1 MKQRDAD
8 VSKQSRR
15 HMSRDVEHLTP
26 VKDKPL
32 LKSKPKT
39 VAAGIPAVLSTM
51 THGLTRMGA
60 IRSVTN
66 LTRVNSFGGFD
77 CPGCA
82 WPDPDDERTVFE
94 FCENGAKAV
103 ADEATR
109 ARADPDFWSEWSVAD
124 LSRKPDHWLN
134 SQGRLTHPMIL
145 RPDSQHYEPI
155 AWQSAFEII
164 ADHLSS
170 LDNPDEAIFYTSGRT
185 SNEAAFL
192 WQLLARR
199 LGTNNLPDCS
209 NMCHESSGVALGDS
223 IGIGKGTVKL
233 DDFNKADLILVVGQ
247 NPGSNHPR
255 MLSALKAAKVAGAS
269 VVSINPLF
277 ETGMKRFK
285 HPQDP
290 LEVIGQGTKIAD
302 MHIPVNVNGDL
313 ALFRGLSKSIIS
325 GAGVD
330 YEFIEEF
337 THGYYEYENAVSNTS
352 WSEIVSTSGVSR
364 HDIEK
369 LATAMRSSKGTIVC
383 WAMGLTQHHNSVAT
397 IQEIVNSLLLGGH
410 IGRPGSGLCPVRGHS
425 NVQGD
430 RTVGINHKPS
440 SGFLSSLRNTTGIAP
455 PTSHGFDSVA
465 SVLAMLEGEASVF
478 LSMGGNFVS
487 AMSDTDSTCKA
498 IQNCDLTVQI
508 STKPNRS
515 HLVTGKTALILPCLG
530 RTERDISAEGDQFV
544 TVENS
549 MGVVHSSRGSAK
561 PASKHLMSEP
571 SIVSAIGSALEIKIG
586 QSGIPWDFLSND
598 YDSIRDMIESAIPG
612 FDSYNERVREP
623 SGFYLPNPPRDA
635 RTFNTDSGKANFRAH
650 SISSVSPEKDQ
661 FVMMTIRSHDQYNTT
676 IYGLDDRYRG
686 IKQSRRIVLMC
697 REDMDKLG
705 IKTGTMVDLKSHF
718 EGQILMA
725 PKWRVVE
732 YDIPANNVATYFPE
746 ANCLIPL
753 NSVAEGSN
761 TPTSK
766 SVCVT
771 IQPTS
776 QNMRFWNSK
785 ATQAA

>member
-1 MKQRDAD
+1 
-8 VSKQSRR
+8 
-15 HMSRDVEHLTP
+15 MSRGVEHLTP

-32 LKSKPKT
+32 LQSNTKN

-51 THGLTRMGA
+51 SHGLTRMGA
-60 IRSVTN
+60 IRSISN
-66 LTRVNSFGGFD
+66 LTRVNSFNGFD

-82 WPDPDDERTVFE
+82 WPDPDDERTAFE

-109 ARADPDFWSEWSVAD
+109 ARANPDFWSKWKVSE
-124 LSRKPDHWLN
+124 LSRKSDRWLN

-145 RPDSQHYEPI
+145 RPNSQYYEPI
-155 AWQSAFEII
+155 VWEEAFQII
-164 ADHLSS
+164 AEHLST
-170 LDNPDEAIFYTSGRT
+170 LNHPDEAIFYTSGRT

-302 MHIPVNVNGDL
+302 MHMPVNVNGDL

-325 GAGVD
+325 GFGVD
-330 YEFIEEF
+330 TEFVKDF
-337 THGYYEYENAVSNTS
+337 THGYEEYETVVSNTE
-352 WSEIVSTSGVSR
+352 WDDIVSNSGISR

-369 LATAMRSSKGTIVC
+369 LAAAMRASESTIVC

-397 IQEIVNSLLLGGH
+397 IQEIVNTLLLGGH
-410 IGRPGSGLCPVRGHS
+410 IGRPGAGLCPVRGHS

-440 SGFLSSLRNTTGIAP
+440 NGFLSSLRNTTGIVP
-455 PTSHGFDSVA
+455 PTNHGYDSVA
-465 SVLAMLEGEASVF
+465 SVLAMIEGDVKVF

-487 AMSDTDSTCKA
+487 AMSDTHSTSKG
-498 IQNCDLTVQI
+498 IQNCELTVQI

-530 RTERDISAEGDQFV
+530 RTEKDVSANGNQFV

-549 MGVVHSSRGSAK
+549 MGVVHSSRGTAR
-561 PASKHLMSEP
+561 PASNLLRSEP
-571 SIVSAIGSALEIKIG
+571 SIVAGIAIALD
-586 QSGIPWDFLSND
+586 GIVGDSRISWAGLSED
-598 YDSIRDMIESAIPG
+598 YDSIRNMIESAIPG

-623 SGFYLPNPPRDA
+623 SGFYLPNPPRDS
-635 RTFNTDSGKANFRAH
+635 RTFNTDTGRANFRINP
-650 SISSVSPEKDQ
+650 ISVISPEQDQ

-686 IKQSRRIVLMC
+686 IKQARRIVLMC
-697 REDMDKLG
+697 KEDMLRLG
-705 IKTGTMVDLKSHF
+705 IKTGTMVDLTSHF
-718 EGQILMA
+718 EGSILSA

-732 YDIPANNVATYFPE
+732 YDIPPGNIATYFPE

-771 IQPTS
+771 IEPS
-776 QNMRFWNSK
+776 LQNMRFWNSK